1 MRISTDMIA
10 PDLTGTWEIDP
21 VHTGVE
27 FSVRHAMVA
36 TVRGRFNAVSGTIEV
51 GDELAGSSTDV
62 TIDAASIDTGSE
74 ERDTH
79 LRSPDFLEV
88 ERFPTLRFRATRVER
103 GEREGEYRIF
113 GDLTIRDVRRE
124 VELAATY
131 NGTATDPWGNLRAGL
146 EAETT
151 INRRDWGLTW
161 NTPLEAG
168 GILVGD
174 KVKITLDV
182 SAVKR

>member
-1 MRISTDMIA
+1 
-10 PDLTGTWEIDP
+10 
-21 VHTGVE
+21 
-27 FSVRHAMVA
+27 MVA

-79 LRSPDFLEV
+79 LRSLDFLDV
-88 ERFPTLRFRATRVER
+88 ERFPTLLFRATRVER
-103 GEREGEYRIF
+103 REREREHRIF
-113 GDLTIRDVRRE
+113 GDLTIRDVRHE
-124 VELAATY
+124 VELGATY

-146 EAETT
+146 EAETA
-151 INRRDWGLTW
+151 INRIDWGLTW

>member
-1 MRISTDMIA
+1 MQISTDTTTQG
-10 PDLTGTWEIDP
+10 LTGTWEIHP
-21 VHTGVE
+21 EHSGVE

-36 TVRGRFNAVSGTIEV
+36 TVRGRFRVVSGTIQV
-51 GDELAGSSTDV
+51 ADELAASTTDV
-62 TIDAASIDTGSE
+62 TIDAASIDTGSVD
-74 ERDTH
+74 RDRH
-79 LRSPDFLEV
+79 LRSPDFLDV
-88 ERFPTLRFRATRVER
+88 ERFPALRFRATRVER
-103 GEREGEYRIF
+103 GKEEGELRIF
-113 GDLTIRDVRRE
+113 GDLTIRDVTRE

-131 NGTATDPWGNLRAGL
+131 NGTATDPWGDLRAGL

-151 INRRDWGLTW
+151 IDRRDWGLTW

>member
-21 VHTGVE
+21 AHTGVE

-36 TVRGRFNAVSGTIEV
+36 TVRGRFNTVSGTIEV

-79 LRSPDFLEV
+79 LRSPDFLDV

-103 GEREGEYRIF
+103 GEREGEYRIL
-113 GDLTIRDVRRE
+113 GDLRIRDVTRE
-124 VELAATY
+124 VELDATY

>member
-1 MRISTDMIA
+1 MQTATDTIA
-10 PDLTGTWEIDP
+10 PDLAGTWEIDAA
-21 VHTGVE
+21 HTGVE

-36 TVRGRFNAVSGTIEV
+36 TVRGRFNVFSGTIEV
-51 GDELAGSSTDV
+51 GDDLTRSTTDL
-62 TIDAASIDTGSE
+62 TIDAASIDTGSAD
-74 ERDTH
+74 RDAH
-79 LRSPDFLEV
+79 LRSVDFLDV
-88 ERFPTLRFRATRVER
+88 ERFPTLRFRATRVEH
-103 GEREGEYRIF
+103 GERAGTYRIV
-113 GDLTIRDVRRE
+113 GDLTIRDVTRE
-124 VELAATY
+124 VELATTY

-161 NTPLEAG
+161 NTALEAG

-174 KVKITLDV
+174 KVKITLDI

>member
-1 MRISTDMIA
+1 MQISTDTMA

-36 TVRGRFNAVSGTIEV
+36 TVRGRFNVFSGTIEV
-51 GDELAGSSTDV
+51 GHELEGSTTEV

-79 LRSPDFLEV
+79 LRSPDFLDV
-88 ERFPTLRFRATRVER
+88 ERFPTLRFRATRVEP
-103 GEREGEYRIF
+103 GEQEGEYRIF
-113 GDLTIRDVRRE
+113 GDLTVRDVTRE
-124 VELAATY
+124 VDLAATY

-151 INRRDWGLTW
+151 INRREWGLTW
-161 NTPLEAG
+161 NSPLEAG